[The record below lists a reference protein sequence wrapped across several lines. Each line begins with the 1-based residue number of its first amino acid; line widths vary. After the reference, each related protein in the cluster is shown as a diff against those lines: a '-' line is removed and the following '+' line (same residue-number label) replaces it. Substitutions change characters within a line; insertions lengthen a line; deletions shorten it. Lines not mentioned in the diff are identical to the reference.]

1 MKTSACAFLL
11 AAVALGPAVASA
23 DPIVF
28 NAGVSTSGVFGCLK
42 EPECS
47 ASGNTVVLGSGDDAV
62 TLTFTGI
69 ETTLTITNT
78 TQAVT
83 LGTLSASAN
92 AGATTFPTRT
102 NELLPIVQFVMTLT
116 HSTPVAASDSLWT
129 RLGPGGLSEL
139 ALMQGNIYFT
149 LPAGPDPP
157 GQNYPSLVYTLSPFE
172 FAIPMNGSVDLTADV
187 GAVPEPATMLLVG
200 LGLAGA
206 AVRRRWRA
214 A

>member
-1 MKTSACAFLL
+1 MKTATCAFLL
-11 AAVALGPAVASA
+11 AGLALGPAVASA

-42 EPECS
+42 EPACS

-69 ETTLTITNT
+69 DTTVSITNT
-78 TQAVT
+78 TQPIT

-92 AGATTFPTRT
+92 AGATVFPTRT

-116 HSTPVAASDSLWT
+116 HSTPVAESDSVWM
-129 RLGPGGLSEL
+129 RFGPGGLSEL
-139 ALMQGNIYFT
+139 ALMQGNIYFS
-149 LPAGPDPP
+149 LSAGANPP
-157 GQNYPSLVYTLSPFE
+157 GQNYPLLVYTLAPFE

-187 GAVPEPATMLLVG
+187 GAVPEPATMVLVG

-206 AVRRRWRA
+206 AIRRRRTA

>member
-1 MKTSACAFLL
+1 MKTATCAFLL
-11 AAVALGPAVASA
+11 AGLALGPAVASA

-42 EPECS
+42 EPACS

-69 ETTLTITNT
+69 DTTVSITNT
-78 TQAVT
+78 TQPIT

-92 AGATTFPTRT
+92 AGATVFPTRT
-102 NELLPIVQFVMTLT
+102 NELLPIVQFVMMLT
-116 HSTPVAASDSLWT
+116 HSTPVAESDSVWM
-129 RLGPGGLSEL
+129 RFGPGGLSEL
-139 ALMQGNIYFT
+139 ALMQGNIYFS
-149 LPAGPDPP
+149 LSAGANPP
-157 GQNYPSLVYTLSPFE
+157 GQNYPLLVYTLAPFE

-206 AVRRRWRA
+206 AMRRRRTA